1 MSDSSME
8 RLLVFARNLQNAA
21 TLAEL
26 LQTAYDEVTTVT
38 GYRNVWFYLTEQDNP
53 NVLRLIE
60 SSSSQKEL
68 LLNVARELNAD
79 GDALIQ
85 ELLRAEGPVVIPD
98 ARTDPRTDKE
108 IVERLGNRTLINIP
122 LRLVDKPLGIFGL
135 GTYSDEGVRAPTPE
149 QLHFLIGMASQLVVA
164 ISRIQFQ
171 DMRIKSEKERTELE
185 RRLTQSQRLES
196 LGLLAGGI
204 AHDFNNLLTVITVS
218 SALAL
223 ERATDATQRTEIKSV
238 MDAARRGED
247 LTRQLLAMSRAQ
259 ELELKLIDVNLHL
272 RQLLRIV
279 RRILPENIE
288 IDMIEAAGLS
298 LIEGDGTQIDQV
310 FMNLLI
316 NARDAMPYGGRLTIE
331 TQQVL
336 VNGHFAVTHP
346 WAKSG
351 RYVLVTITDNGV
363 GMSREVQERVFE
375 PFFTTK
381 GPRVGTGLGL
391 AVVYGIVRQHR
402 GMVHCYSEEGIGTTF
417 KVYLPAA
424 EQLASDV
431 GTKIE
436 RQPVGGRESILVAE
450 DDEFVRTVVHR
461 ILERAG
467 YQVKVVEDGESAC
480 RAAAETPFDV
490 VLLDVVMPG
499 MSCFDTVTRI
509 KLLLPH
515 TPIILSSGYAA
526 GANTSTLI
534 KLTGNE
540 ILTKPYDP
548 DRMLLAVRNALDT
561 PSGRTDS

>member
-1 MSDSSME
+1 ME

>member
-1 MSDSSME
+1 ME

-135 GTYSDEGVRAPTPE
+135 GTYSDEGVRPPTPE

-298 LIEGDGTQIDQV
+298 LIEGDGSQIDQV

-436 RQPVGGRESILVAE
+436 RQPVGGRENILVAE